1 MSSKEIHAIYD
12 DDEVLLNAAKKLHGS
27 GVKVKEVF
35 TPFPVHGLPEAL
47 HVPRTRLAIC
57 AFIYG
62 FTGLGLGCLM
72 MWYMMN
78 SDWAQDVGGKP
89 SWTFYENVPAFI
101 PPLFEAAVFTA
112 AHMMYWTML
121 FRSWILPG
129 VSPKN
134 PDPRTTDDKFLV
146 QIETQDEEGVT
157 KLLKETGAIEIKLV

>member
-1 MSSKEIHAIYD
+1 MSKKEIHGIYD
-12 DDEVLLNAAKKLHGS
+12 DDEVLLSAAKKLYSS
-27 GVKVKEVF
+27 GVTVKEVF

-78 SDWAQDVGGKP
+78 SDWPQDVGGKP
-89 SWTFYENVPAFI
+89 NWTFYHNVPAFI
-101 PPLFEAAVFTA
+101 PPLFEAAVFSA
-112 AHMMYWTML
+112 AHLMFWTLL

-129 VSPKN
+129 VRPKN

-146 QIETQDEEGVT
+146 QIETDDEIGVT
-157 KLLKETGAIEIKLV
+157 KMLKETGAIEVKVV